1 MFKLSHHAQK
11 LGIPLLFD
19 KDLADLNSMS
29 LQLNRT
35 ENLFISKFIY
45 KSTIEINEL
54 GTGALLIPKLEFP
67 VSLVSN
73 VTLEFKA
80 NRPFLFIIHSKTEII
95 SIGKYTG
102 ID

>member
-1 MFKLSHHAQK
+1 
-11 LGIPLLFD
+11 
-19 KDLADLNSMS
+19 MS

-54 GTGALLIPKLEFP
+54 GTGALLIPKLESAFP